1 MLAMLGKK
9 RLKLE
14 NRIDPSNTKICKTE
28 VDSSHLKNYLEKMV
42 REFKNT
48 FILGAFNKR
57 SDFERVPHVWTKYAS
72 PNFTRVYKSLNV
84 QGKIVYK
91 LFLKRKIIKYNN
103 TAEHVFKM
111 GILASKHRAANC
123 VGMSCALLYRLYLE
137 KNPEI
142 KRMEIVLGKK
152 YRCKKFDHAFAV
164 INRKEDSILG
174 DASTWGESCLI
185 ADLWY
190 EDGIVFSANEFD
202 LNMKNILIFALEQS
216 KFLKDTPSAWKVD
229 YTLEDITDLK
239 LYTRLNAVCNINLK
253 DYVVLNDLEKMLEY
267 EDLPEGLT
275 PLMMDTSKKKH
286 VLIFSNCLKE
296 LEAKSRSKEIPEKS
310 LNQNSLRCCVI

>member
-1 MLAMLGKK
+1 MLGKK
-9 RLKLE
+9 RLYLE
-14 NRIDPSNTKICKTE
+14 NRIEPSSKKTFIIK
-28 VDSSHLKNYLEKMV
+28 VDSSHLKIYLEKIV

-57 SDFERVPHVWTKYAS
+57 SDFERVPQAWTKYAS
-72 PNFTRVYKSLNV
+72 PNFTRVYKALNV
-84 QGKIVYK
+84 QGKRVYK

-164 INRKEDSILG
+164 INRKEDSILE

-202 LNMKNILIFALEQS
+202 LNMKNILSFALEQS
-216 KFLKDTPSAWKVD
+216 KFLEDTPSAWKVN

-253 DYVVLNDLEKMLEY
+253 DHVILNDLEKILEY

-275 PLMMDTSKKKH
+275 PLMMNNFKKEH
-286 VLIFSNCLKE
+286 ILTFSDCLKDIKNKRCNKHIISE
-296 LEAKSRSKEIPEKS
+296 NAQEKFLKCS
-310 LNQNSLRCCVI
+310 II